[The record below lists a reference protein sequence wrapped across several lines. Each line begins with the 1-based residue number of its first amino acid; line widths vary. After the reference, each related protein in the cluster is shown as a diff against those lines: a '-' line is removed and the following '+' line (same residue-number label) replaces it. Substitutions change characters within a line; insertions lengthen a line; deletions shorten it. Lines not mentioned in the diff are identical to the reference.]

1 MGFHGEEGAAQHIGA
16 ARTSAHGGD
25 ATFQGPAHPQLQGV
39 EAVDASEVSGHN
51 VPHLVVVVAF
61 KAHAIVVQAQ
71 MAVGINKAGVEAQTL
86 GVQLF
91 FAGGGELGA
100 NGLDDGAV
108 DQDIP
113 HVGLGVNGVVDLCM
127 FD

>member
-1 MGFHGEEGAAQHIGA
+1 
-16 ARTSAHGGD
+16 
-25 ATFQGPAHPQLQGV
+25 
-39 EAVDASEVSGHN
+39 
-51 VPHLVVVVAF
+51 
-61 KAHAIVVQAQ
+61 
-71 MAVGINKAGVEAQTL
+71 MAVGVDEAGVEAQTL

-108 DQDIP
+108 DQNVP
-113 HVGLGVNGVVDLCM
+113 HIGLGVNGVVDLCM